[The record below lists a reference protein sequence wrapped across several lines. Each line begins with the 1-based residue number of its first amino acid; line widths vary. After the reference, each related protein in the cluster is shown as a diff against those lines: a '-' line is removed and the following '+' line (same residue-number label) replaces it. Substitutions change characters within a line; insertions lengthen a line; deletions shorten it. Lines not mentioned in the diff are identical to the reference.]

1 MKLTSSKPFRTF
13 SGSLILSFAF
23 LLLPIALS
31 TTVSA
36 QSAELSLADLLI
48 GLRSQKAPLEDRN
61 RILAEAVRE
70 RGITFVYTPEIAKEL
85 AATGASTDLLAAV
98 LEKGTPP
105 APKPTPIPT
114 PTPPDFSFYKKR
126 ADTNAG
132 KGEFALAL
140 ADYDKAAQMRAD
152 EPGVY
157 LGRAL
162 VHFNMKAYDRSVADY
177 DRVLELNPKAAAAYN
192 NRGESFEKLGESEKA
207 LADYRNALEVDPE
220 NTAAKANLKRLED
233 EIARAAAKAAE
244 KAKPPRPEF
253 LDAGTLSAANAERLV
268 MPVYS
273 SFAQRLN
280 IEGKVSVAVE
290 IDEEG
295 NVVKAE
301 SNDGHKLLRDAA
313 EDAARKSKF
322 KPFMFDGTPI
332 RARGILV
339 YSFNR
344 RPGE

>member
-1 MKLTSSKPFRTF
+1 M
-13 SGSLILSFAF
+13 ILSFAF
-23 LLLPIALS
+23 LLLPLAFS

-70 RGITFVYTPEIAKEL
+70 RGITFIYTPEIAKEL
-85 AATGASTDLLAAV
+85 AATGASTELLAAV

-152 EPGVY
+152 EPAVY
-157 LGRAL
+157 LGRGL
-162 VHFNMKAYDRSVADY
+162 VYFNMKAYDRSVADY

-192 NRGESFEKLGESEKA
+192 RRGESFEKLGESEKA
-207 LADYRNALEVDPE
+207 LADYRKVLEVDPE

-233 EIARAAAKAAE
+233 EIARLAAEAAE

-253 LDAGTLSAANAERLV
+253 LDAGTLTEANADKLA

-280 IEGKVSVAVE
+280 IEGKVSVSVE

-295 NVVKAE
+295 KVVKVE

-339 YSFNR
+339 YNFTL